1 MWLRQISDFSNKF
14 AMFQIP
20 ASMRSTRT
28 GKAHSKPIIETLP
41 HPITPENNQGLQ
53 TLHCQTYN
61 YKREED
67 LLLNIEARPENSITG
82 KMDDR
87 SPSKPK
93 FTIRINGGPSS
104 WMNPKPDRESIQS
117 RTLKEHKGRE
127 TETLSTKGYSPTT
140 KSTEDYQQFSPALQT
155 SWNVRAIQ
163 EKLMQELHS
172 PLFLCKTR
180 LYFWIIKATYIHYEF
195 KGLIK

>member
-1 MWLRQISDFSNKF
+1 
-14 AMFQIP
+14 MFKEFKQVKNTSSYTARSILKIP

-104 WMNPKPDRESIQS
+104 N
-117 RTLKEHKGRE
+117 
-127 TETLSTKGYSPTT
+127 TKDS
-140 KSTEDYQQFSPALQT
+140 Q
-155 SWNVRAIQ
+155 
-163 EKLMQELHS
+163 
-172 PLFLCKTR
+172 
-180 LYFWIIKATYIHYEF
+180 
-195 KGLIK
+195 